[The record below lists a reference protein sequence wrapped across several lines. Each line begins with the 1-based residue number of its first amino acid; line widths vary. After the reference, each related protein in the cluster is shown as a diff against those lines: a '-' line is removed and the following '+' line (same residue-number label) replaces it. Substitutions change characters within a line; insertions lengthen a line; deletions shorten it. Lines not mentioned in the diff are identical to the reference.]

1 MEGTEI
7 VINFVKAAEITKEL
21 HSGDYF
27 FATDEFNRPSL
38 FLFVNENC
46 IIDMETT
53 EEYGIEDFNELEEI
67 KVFKKVIITTEN

>member
-7 VINFVKAAEITKEL
+7 VINFAKAAEITKEL
-21 HSGDYF
+21 HNGDYF

-53 EEYGIEDFNELEEI
+53 EEYDIEEI